1 MIKLFGKKKPKVQ
14 YFNYDS
20 YGEELDLNL
29 MSDSVIIKV
38 ENGLGNL
45 KTTETQIDGEKGLS
59 LELNGTKVLL
69 AESDVN
75 ADETTV
81 KSIEDYVNLINPE
94 RIVTKLDDYR
104 MIMNE
109 EDATF
114 DEILKV
120 NEEIFGMM
128 ASGFYKI
135 SLKTIFPTYGEKE
148 LFSSEIKNKELKA
161 SADTYYSSVEGDAIF
176 ADKRLAYMLPTQ
188 NEETISD
195 KCLESYRNKSYLG
208 RGLIMSFTG
217 FLGGLLD
224 GHHKATVAYERGIPI
239 ECLTIEALTDQRALR
254 LKASQL
260 KLLGI
265 KQQAFPTPQSIPTI
279 DEYAQ
284 INSFINDL
292 GLTSHREVGL
302 LYRRILNGEQLLSS
316 SEFDALISYCHLYYK
331 KALVELYPIALELQY
346 KNSRKKYFSY
356 VTQLNNESSVDQI
369 LYDYLKKDQRSCPE
383 TTKECEGYFGRKLK
397 VNNSY
402 DLNSTLEK
410 TNQQESAFS
419 SRTMLPLLALLKM
432 DEAK

>member
-14 YFNYDS
+14 YLNYDS
-20 YGEELDLNL
+20 YEEELDLNL

-38 ENGLGNL
+38 EN
-45 KTTETQIDGEKGLS
+45 GLS

-81 KSIEDYVNLINPE
+81 KTIEDYANVTNPE
-94 RIVTKLDDYR
+94 RIVTKSDDYR

-109 EDATF
+109 EEATF
-114 DEILKV
+114 DELLKI
-120 NEEIFGMM
+120 NEDIFGMM

-135 SLKTIFPTYGEKE
+135 SLKTIFPTYGQKE

-161 SADTYYSSVEGDAIF
+161 SVDTYYGSVEGDAIF

-208 RGLIMSFTG
+208 RGLILSFTG

-224 GHHKATVAYERGIPI
+224 GHHKATVAYERGIPL
-239 ECLTIEALTDQRALR
+239 ECLTIEALSDQRALR
-254 LKASQL
+254 LKRSQL
-260 KLLGI
+260 KLLGVRP
-265 KQQAFPTPQSIPTI
+265 QAFPTPKSIPTI
-279 DEYAQ
+279 EEYAQ

-292 GLTSHREVGL
+292 GLASHREVGL

-356 VTQLNNESSVDQI
+356 VTQINNESSVDEI

-402 DLNSTLEK
+402 VINSKFEK
-410 TNQQESAFS
+410 KHQSDSAFS
-419 SRTMLPLLALLKM
+419 ARPMLPLLALLKM